1 MFEPRLALASL
12 SGEADAE
19 WAAEGAEWAGAAFLG
34 GVCLDEPT
42 RAAARA
48 MVARRDRSEF
58 LPDDPIAFVD
68 RQLSALDGVDV
79 RAGVNV
85 RSTSTRPVREAAEV
99 AAEHG
104 AILELNAHCRQD
116 ELCAAGAGE
125 TLLREPERLEP
136 LVSTAAAAGA
146 DVSVK
151 VRTELDG
158 VDLVD
163 VAQQVEAAGADWL
176 HVDAMDSESAVAD
189 LADATDLFLIAN
201 NGVRGQESVWEY
213 LDYGADAVSVGR
225 PSDDPAVLER
235 VAEAVDEWFEEGESD
250 AEAEVPEAGP

>member
-1 MFEPRLALASL
+1 VFEPRLGLASL

-19 WAAEGAEWAGAAFLG
+19 WARDGAEWAGAAFLG
-34 GVCLDEPT
+34 GICLDEPT
-42 RAAARA
+42 RRAARA
-48 MVARRDRSEF
+48 MVADRDRTEF
-58 LPDDPIAFVD
+58 LPDDPVRFVD

-85 RSTSTRPVREAAEV
+85 RSTTPEPVREVAEIAAD
-99 AAEHG
+99 HG
-104 AILELNAHCRQD
+104 AILELNAHCRQE

-125 TLLREPERLEP
+125 TLLREPDHLEP
-136 LVSTAAAAGA
+136 LVEAAASAGA

-158 VDLVD
+158 VDLVG
-163 VAQQVEAAGADWL
+163 AARRVEAAGADAL
-176 HVDAMDSESAVAD
+176 HVDAMDSESVVAD
-189 LADATDLFLIAN
+189 LADATELFLIAN
-201 NGVRGQESVWEY
+201 NGVRGRESVREY

-235 VAEAVDEWFEEGESD
+235 VAEAVDEWFADREMGTL
-250 AEAEVPEAGP
+250 EAEP